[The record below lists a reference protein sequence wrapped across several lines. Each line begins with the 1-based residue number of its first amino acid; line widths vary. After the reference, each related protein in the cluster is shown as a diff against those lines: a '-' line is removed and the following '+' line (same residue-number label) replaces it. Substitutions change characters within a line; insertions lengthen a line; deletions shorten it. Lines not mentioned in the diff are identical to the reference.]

1 MLIPTLINCFC
12 ASEALGIEVMRCDI
26 TYSTLNAH
34 WLRGNT
40 LDGEVKYNETL
51 LLKGTGHNNE

>member
-1 MLIPTLINCFC
+1 
-12 ASEALGIEVMRCDI
+12 
-26 TYSTLNAH
+26 LNAH

>member
-12 ASEALGIEVMRCDI
+12 VSEALDNVVMRCDI
-26 TYSTLNAH
+26 TYLTLNEH
-34 WLRGNT
+34 WLRGST

-51 LLKGTGHNNE
+51 LLKETGHNNE